1 MIAAFLPPYPFRGL
15 PAPYLWVFYRL
26 VHSIGEPM
34 AFLLSSDY
42 LETPASLEARG
53 LPELDLARQRALG
66 YVTPDA
72 ESIERHSYR
81 LMDKGLM
88 AALLPRYGGNPL
100 AFFRAFLEEEIAELR
115 EEIEAPLRSLPV
127 VPEVILSWT
136 NCPSLSAAA
145 QACGIR
151 VAHLE
156 MGPLREPLYR
166 STAYFDFC
174 GVNGK
179 TEAGARYAMLD
190 QDELPHDLTLE
201 EVRRSMCLHDVVP
214 DRSQQHS
221 GVGVVFQVEDDSNLL
236 CFGNGF
242 DNTALLARAL
252 YEVGSGDILVRTHP
266 GSRFELTDQAVAIDT
281 SPNSAAFVQRCARV
295 LTINSSVGLEALL
308 FDVPVE
314 AFGDSSYAFIVDAT
328 DGRERL
334 KRLMFYLFGYLVPF
348 DEVFDADYIRF
359 RLGNPSEQEIMA
371 RHVQHHARSPAP
383 MINGSDAVRSF
394 VRDSGLVSTLVQQH
408 RRTSAAQ
415 HAVSKLYYRAEGEA
429 FSEERVIA
437 CVAAREGEG
446 RLARFRLP
454 TGVRPVALRFDPA
467 SVGGTYVFTS
477 SSWGFVGADEVLSP
491 NRPLARLSDLGRRVI
506 GCGERLFS
514 EFGDVPITVLASGDD
529 PFLELAV
536 GDLFADVEAGGTRS
550 GAFEVGFHTSDGQR
564 ESIFGIADL
573 RDRLNRLGDRLGCIG
588 IHDVSGLMASIEQ
601 VLAWIDGSSSP
612 NEPAWQD
619 MKNDLL
625 TVLSSLRRPLQ
636 TAMNAPDKSG
646 AEGEMTK

>member
-42 LETPASLEARG
+42 LETPASLEVRG
-53 LPELDLARQRALG
+53 IPELDLTRQRALG

-88 AALLPRYGGNPL
+88 AALLPRYQGNPL

-115 EEIEAPLRSLPV
+115 EEIEAHLRSLPV

-166 STAYFDFC
+166 GTAYFDFR

-179 TEAGARYAMLD
+179 TEAGARYAALG
-190 QDELPHDLTLE
+190 QDELPRDLTLE
-201 EVRRSMCLHDVVP
+201 EVRRSMCLDEVVL
-214 DRSQQHS
+214 DRSRQHS
-221 GVGVVFQVEDDSNLL
+221 SVGVVFQVEDDSNLL

-266 GSRFELTDQAVAIDT
+266 GSRFELADPGLAIDT
-281 SPNSAAFVQRCARV
+281 SPNSAVFVQRCARV

-308 FDVPVE
+308 FDVPIE
-314 AFGDSSYAFIVDAT
+314 AFGDSSYAFIVDAA

-334 KRLMFYLFGYLVPF
+334 KRLMFYLFGYLAPF

-371 RHVQHHARSPAP
+371 RHVQHHARSSAS

-394 VRDSGLVSTLVQQH
+394 VRDSDLVSTLVQQH
-408 RRTSAAQ
+408 RRTSTAQ
-415 HAVSKLYYRAEGEA
+415 HAVSKLYYRAEGEV
-429 FSEERVIA
+429 FSEERVIT
-437 CVAAREGEG
+437 CMAARDGEA
-446 RLARFRLP
+446 RVARFRLP
-454 TGVRPVALRFDPA
+454 AGVRPVALRFDPA
-467 SVGGTYVFTS
+467 SVEGTYVFTS
-477 SSWGFVGADEVLSP
+477 SSWGSVGANEVLSP
-491 NRPLARLSDLGRRVI
+491 HRPLAQLCDLGRRVV

-514 EFGDVPITVLASGDD
+514 ELGDVPITVLASGDD

-536 GDLFADVEAGGTRS
+536 GDLFADVEADGNRS
-550 GAFEVGFHTSDGQR
+550 GVFEVSFHTSDGQR

-573 RDRLNRLGDRLGCIG
+573 RDRLDRLDDGLGCV
-588 IHDVSGLMASIEQ
+588 DVNDVGGLMGSIEQ
-601 VLAWIDGSSSP
+601 VLARIDDSSSP
-612 NEPAWQD
+612 NDPAWQD
-619 MKNDLL
+619 MRNDLL
-625 TVLSSLRRPLQ
+625 TVLSSLRRQVRSRLQ
-636 TAMNAPDKSG
+636 
-646 AEGEMTK
+646 

>member
-26 VHSIGEPM
+26 LHSIGEPM
-34 AFLLSSDY
+34 TFLLSSDY
-42 LETPASLEARG
+42 LETPASLEARA

-72 ESIERHSYR
+72 QSIERHSYR

-88 AALLPRYGGNPL
+88 AALLSRYLGNPL
-100 AFFRAFLEEEIAELR
+100 AFFRAFLEEEITELR
-115 EEIEAPLRSLPV
+115 KEIEAHLRSLPV
-127 VPEVILSWT
+127 MPEVILSWT

-151 VAHLE
+151 VAYLE

-174 GVNGK
+174 GVNGG
-179 TEAGARYAMLD
+179 TEAGARYAALG
-190 QDELPHDLTLE
+190 QDELPCDLTLE
-201 EVRRSMCLHDVVP
+201 ELRRSMCLHEVVP
-214 DRSQQHS
+214 DRSRQHS
-221 GVGVVFQVEDDSNLL
+221 SVGVVFQVEDDSNLL

-252 YEVGSGDILVRTHP
+252 YEAGSGDILVRTHP
-266 GSRFELTDQAVAIDT
+266 GSRFELADPALAIDT
-281 SPNSAAFVQRCARV
+281 SPNSAVFVQRCARV

-314 AFGDSSYAFIVDAT
+314 ALGDSSYAFIVDAA

-334 KRLMFYLFGYLVPF
+334 RRLTFYLFGYLAPF

-371 RHVQHHARSPAP
+371 RHVQRHARSAAP
-383 MINGSDAVRSF
+383 MTSGSDAVRSF
-394 VRDSGLVSTLVQQH
+394 VRDPGLVSTLVQQH
-408 RRTSAAQ
+408 HRTIAAQ
-415 HAVSKLYYRAEGEA
+415 HAVSKLYYRAEGEV

-437 CVAAREGEG
+437 CMAARDGEA
-446 RLARFRLP
+446 RVARFRLP
-454 TGVRPVALRFDPA
+454 AGVRPVALRFDPA
-467 SVGGTYVFTS
+467 SVEGAYVFTS
-477 SSWGFVGADEVLSP
+477 SSWGSVGAEELLDP
-491 NRPLARLSDLGRRVI
+491 HRPLARLYDLGHRVV

-514 EFGDVPITVLASGDD
+514 GLGDVPIKVLASGDD

-536 GDLFADVEAGGTRS
+536 GDLFADVEVGGSRS
-550 GAFEVGFHTSDGQR
+550 GVFEVGFHVSDGQR

-573 RDRLNRLGDRLGCIG
+573 RDRLDRLEDRLDCL
-588 IHDVSGLMASIEQ
+588 DKKEVSEWMTSIEQ
-601 VLAWIDGSSSP
+601 VLARIEESASP
-612 NEPAWQD
+612 GEPAWQD
-619 MKNDLL
+619 VRSDLFE
-625 TVLSSLRRPLQ
+625 VLSSLRRQLRSIP
-636 TAMNAPDKSG
+636 
-646 AEGEMTK
+646 